1 MYQMGLGRGFLLS
14 FFNKKDLVG
23 LDIGSGALKLVQ
35 LKKTKKGY
43 LLKKFCVFPIDPE
56 LIVDG
61 AVMDAGQVAVAIRE
75 LFEKEAVKI
84 KNVALSVSGHSVIVK
99 KINLPLMTE
108 EELQESIKWEAEQF
122 IPFDINDVNV
132 DFHVLQ
138 TPEAQ
143 REEGQ
148 MQVLLVAVKKDKL
161 MEYTNIVME
170 AGLNPV
176 IGDVD
181 AFALQNMYTEN
192 YDVRAGETIALV
204 NIGASVMNI
213 NILKGGVFSF
223 TRDIST
229 GGKQYN
235 EAIQREMD
243 LSFEQSERVKCAEVI
258 DGIDTTH
265 VSDIVQRLNAE
276 LISEVIRSFDYFKTT
291 SPNES
296 ITRIFL
302 SGGGAKLTGL
312 VGLLSE
318 RSGIP
323 VEILNPFNRIEISPN
338 QFDADFISEMSPQA
352 AVGVGLALRQVG
364 DRWSE

>member
-1 MYQMGLGRGFLLS
+1 MFSFLRS
-14 FFNKKDLVG
+14 KDLVG

-35 LKKTKKGY
+35 LKKAKRGY
-43 LLKKFCVFPIDPE
+43 SLKKFSIFPIDPE

-61 AVMDAGQVAVAIRE
+61 AVMDSGQVVAAIRE
-75 LFEKEAVKI
+75 LFEKEKVKV

-99 KINLPLMTE
+99 RISLPLMSE
-108 EELQESIKWEAEQF
+108 DELQESIKWEAEQF

-132 DFHVLQ
+132 DFHILQ
-138 TPEAQ
+138 TPQAQ
-143 REEGQ
+143 QEDGQ

-161 MEYTNIVME
+161 MEYTNLAME

-181 AFALQNMYTEN
+181 AFALQNMFTEN
-192 YDVRAGETIALV
+192 YDVRESETVALV

-213 NILKGGVFSF
+213 NVLRGGVFSF

-235 EAIQREMD
+235 EAIEREMD
-243 LSFEQSERVKCAEVI
+243 LSFAQSERVKRAEAI
-258 DGIDTTH
+258 DGIDSAQ
-265 VSDIVQRLNAE
+265 VGDIVQRLNSE
-276 LISEVIRSFDYFKTT
+276 LVSEVIRSFDYFKTT

-296 ITRIFL
+296 IDRIL
-302 SGGGAKLTGL
+302 VCGGGAKLSGL
-312 VGLLSE
+312 VSLLAE
-318 RSGIP
+318 RSGIAAE
-323 VEILNPFNRIEISPN
+323 VANPFNRIEISPDH
-338 QFDADFISEMSPQA
+338 FDTDFILDVAPQA

>member
-1 MYQMGLGRGFLLS
+1 MFS

-35 LKKTKKGY
+35 LKKEKRGY
-43 LLKKFCVFPIDPE
+43 KLKKFSVFPIDPE

-61 AVMDAGQVAVAIRE
+61 AVMDSGQVVTAIRE
-75 LFEKEAVKI
+75 LFEKEAVKV
-84 KNVALSVSGHSVIVK
+84 KNVSLSVSGHSVIVK
-99 KINLPLMTE
+99 RINLPLMTE

-138 TPEAQ
+138 TPESQ

-161 MEYTNIVME
+161 MEYTNLVME

-181 AFALQNMYTEN
+181 AFALQNMFTEN
-192 YDVRAGETIALV
+192 YDVKEGETIALI

-213 NILKGGVFSF
+213 NILRGGIFSF

-243 LSFEQSERVKCAEVI
+243 LSFDQSERVKRAEVI
-258 DGIDTTH
+258 DGIDAAQ
-265 VSDIVQRLNAE
+265 VNDIVQRLNAE
-276 LISEVIRSFDYFKTT
+276 LISEIVRSFDYFKTT

-296 ITRIFL
+296 VERILL
-302 SGGGAKLTGL
+302 SGGGAKLSGL
-312 VGLLSE
+312 VALLAE

-323 VEILNPFNRIEISPN
+323 TEIVNPFNRIEVPHD
-338 QFDADFISEMSPQA
+338 QFDADFIAQMGPQA

>member
-1 MYQMGLGRGFLLS
+1 MFSFLK
-14 FFNKKDLVG
+14 NRDLVG

-35 LKKTKKGY
+35 LKKVKRGY
-43 LLKKFCVFPIDPE
+43 VLKKFSIFPIDPE

-61 AVMDAGQVAVAIRE
+61 AVIDSGQVVAAIRE
-75 LFEKEAVKI
+75 LFEKEKIKI

-99 KINLPLMTE
+99 RINLPLMSE
-108 EELQESIKWEAEQF
+108 DELQESIKWEAEQF

-132 DFHVLQ
+132 DFHILQ

-161 MEYTNIVME
+161 MEYTNLALE

-192 YDVRAGETIALV
+192 YDVRESETVALV

-213 NILKGGVFSF
+213 NILKGGLFSF

-235 EAIQREMD
+235 EAIEREMD
-243 LSFEQSERVKCAEVI
+243 LSFSQSERVKRSEVI
-258 DGIDTTH
+258 DGIDSEQ
-265 VSDIVQRLNAE
+265 VGDIVRRLNSE
-276 LISEVIRSFDYFKTT
+276 LVSEVVRSFDYFKTT
-291 SPNES
+291 SPNET
-296 ITRIFL
+296 IDRIFV
-302 SGGGAKLTGL
+302 SGGGAKLSGL
-312 VGLLSE
+312 VSLLAE

-323 VEILNPFNRIEISPN
+323 TEIVNPFNRIEIPAD
-338 QFDADFISEMSPQA
+338 QFDTEFIAAVAPQA

>member
-1 MYQMGLGRGFLLS
+1 MFS

-35 LKKTKKGY
+35 LKKGKRGY
-43 LLKKFCVFPIDPE
+43 ILKKFAVFPIDSE

-61 AVMDAGQVAVAIRE
+61 AVMDAGQVVTAIRE
-75 LFEKEAVKI
+75 LFQRESVKV

-138 TPEAQ
+138 TPDAQ

-161 MEYTNIVME
+161 MEYTNLVME

-176 IGDVD
+176 VGDVD
-181 AFALQNMYTEN
+181 AFALQNMFTEN
-192 YDVRAGETIALV
+192 YEVRKGETVALV

-213 NILKGGVFSF
+213 NILKDGVFSF

-243 LSFEQSERVKCAEVI
+243 LSFEQSERVKRSEVI
-258 DGIDTTH
+258 DGIDADQ
-265 VSDIVQRLNAE
+265 VSDIIQRLNAE
-276 LISEVIRSFDYFKTT
+276 LISEVVRSFDYFKTT
-291 SPNES
+291 SPNET
-296 ITRIFL
+296 IDRILL
-302 SGGGAKLTGL
+302 SGGGAKLAGL
-312 VGLLSE
+312 SGLLSE
-318 RSGIP
+318 RSGVP
-323 VEILNPFNRIEISPN
+323 TEIVNPFSRIEVSPDD
-338 QFDADFISEMSPQA
+338 FDADFITEMAPQA

>member
-1 MYQMGLGRGFLLS
+1 MFSFLR
-14 FFNKKDLVG
+14 NKDLVG

-35 LKKTKKGY
+35 LKKVKKGY
-43 LLKKFCVFPIDPE
+43 QLKKFSIFPIDPE

-61 AVMDAGQVAVAIRE
+61 AVMDSGQMVSAIRE
-75 LFEKEAVKI
+75 LFHKEKVKV

-99 KINLPLMTE
+99 KITLSLMAE
-108 EELQESIKWEAEQF
+108 EELQESIKWEAEQC

-132 DFHVLQ
+132 DFHILQ

-161 MEYTNIVME
+161 AEYTNLVLE

-176 IGDVD
+176 VGDVD
-181 AFALQNMYTEN
+181 AFALQNMFTAN
-192 YDVRAGETIALV
+192 YDVKESETVALV

-213 NILKGGVFSF
+213 NILRGGVFSF

-235 EAIQREMD
+235 EAIEREMD
-243 LSFEQSERVKCAEVI
+243 LNFEQSERVKCSEVI
-258 DGIDTTH
+258 DG
-265 VSDIVQRLNAE
+265 VNAEQVGDIVQRLNSE
-276 LISEVIRSFDYFKTT
+276 LISEVLRSFDYFRTT
-291 SPNES
+291 SPNEA
-296 ITRIFL
+296 IDRIFL
-302 SGGGAKLTGL
+302 SGGGAKLPGL
-312 VGLLSE
+312 VPLLFE

-323 VEILNPFNRIEISPN
+323 TEIVNPFNRIEISAN
-338 QFDADFISEMSPQA
+338 DFDIDFIAGVAPQA

>member
-1 MYQMGLGRGFLLS
+1 MLS
-14 FFNKKDLVG
+14 YFHRKDLVG

-35 LKKTKKGY
+35 LKKAKRGY
-43 LLKKFCVFPIDPE
+43 LLKKFSVFPLDPE

-61 AVMDAGQVAVAIRE
+61 AVMDAGQVVSAIRE
-75 LFEKEAVKI
+75 LFAKESVKV

-138 TPEAQ
+138 TPDAQ

-161 MEYTNIVME
+161 MEYTNLVME

-176 IGDVD
+176 VGDVD
-181 AFALQNMYTEN
+181 AFALQNMFTEN
-192 YDVRAGETIALV
+192 YDVKEGETIALI

-213 NILKGGVFSF
+213 NILKGGIFSF

-243 LSFEQSERVKCAEVI
+243 LSFEQSERVKRSEVI
-258 DGIDTTH
+258 DGIDAAQ
-265 VSDIVQRLNAE
+265 VNDIIQRLNSE
-276 LISEVIRSFDYFKTT
+276 LISEVVRSFDYFKTT
-291 SPNES
+291 APNES
-296 ITRIFL
+296 IARILL
-302 SGGGAKLTGL
+302 SGGGAKLSGL
-312 VGLLSE
+312 AALLSE
-318 RSGIP
+318 RAGIP
-323 VEILNPFNRIEISPN
+323 AEIVNPFNRIEISPD
-338 QFDADFISEMSPQA
+338 QFDIDFISEMGPQA

>member
-1 MYQMGLGRGFLLS
+1 MLS

-35 LKKTKKGY
+35 LKKIKRGY
-43 LLKKFCVFPIDPE
+43 ALKRFSVFPIDPE

-61 AVMDAGQVAVAIRE
+61 AVIDAGQVVTAIRE
-75 LFEKEAVKI
+75 LFQKESVKL

-99 KINLPLMTE
+99 RISLPLMTE

-122 IPFDINDVNV
+122 IPFDINDVNI

-138 TPEAQ
+138 TPDAQ

-161 MEYTNIVME
+161 MEYTNLVIE

-181 AFALQNMYTEN
+181 AFALQNMFTEN
-192 YDVRAGETIALV
+192 YDVREGETVALV

-213 NILKGGVFSF
+213 NILKGGMFSF

-243 LSFEQSERVKCAEVI
+243 LSFEQSERVKRAEVI
-258 DGIDTTH
+258 DGIDAEQ
-265 VSDIVQRLNAE
+265 VNDIVQRLHAE
-276 LISEVIRSFDYFKTT
+276 LISEILRSFDYFKTT
-291 SPNES
+291 SPHES
-296 ITRIFL
+296 IDRIIL
-302 SGGGAKLTGL
+302 SGGGANLSGL
-312 VGLLSE
+312 VALLAE
-318 RSGIP
+318 RSGIQT
-323 VEILNPFNRIEISPN
+323 EIVNPFNRIEISPDH
-338 QFDADFISEMSPQA
+338 FDMDFIAQMAPQA

>member
-1 MYQMGLGRGFLLS
+1 MLS
-14 FFNKKDLVG
+14 FLNKKDLVG

-35 LKKTKKGY
+35 LKKIKRGY
-43 LLKKFCVFPIDPE
+43 ALKKFAVFPIDPE

-61 AVMDAGQVAVAIRE
+61 AVMDAGQVVTAIRD
-75 LFEKEAVKI
+75 LFARESIKI

-99 KINLPLMTE
+99 RINLPLMTE

-138 TPEAQ
+138 TPDAQ

-161 MEYTNIVME
+161 MEYTNLVME

-181 AFALQNMYTEN
+181 AFALQNMFTEN
-192 YDVRAGETIALV
+192 YDVKEGETIALV

-243 LSFEQSERVKCAEVI
+243 VSFDQSERVKRAEVI
-258 DGIDTTH
+258 DGIDAAQ
-265 VSDIVQRLNAE
+265 VSDIIQRLNSD
-276 LISEVIRSFDYFKTT
+276 LIAEVIRSFDYFKTT
-291 SPNES
+291 SPHES
-296 ITRIFL
+296 IDRIVL
-302 SGGGAKLTGL
+302 SGGGAKLAGL
-312 VGLLSE
+312 VSLLAE
-318 RSGIP
+318 RSGIATE
-323 VEILNPFNRIEISPN
+323 VVNPFGRIEVSPD
-338 QFDADFISEMSPQA
+338 QFDTDFITEMGPQA